1 MGTTYSDYFQAKMAS
16 TDRPCISHL
25 IPKESRTR
33 SVKSMFERLRG
44 LYQPGTTMALTV
56 TFVGS
61 SNKKYS
67 LVDDRNEELTV
78 AEKYLFGL
86 GAHPEV

>member
-1 MGTTYSDYFQAKMAS
+1 
-16 TDRPCISHL
+16 
-25 IPKESRTR
+25 
-33 SVKSMFERLRG
+33 
-44 LYQPGTTMALTV
+44 MALTM

-86 GAHPEV
+86 GAHPDV